1 MKITQEKKDGTLKI
15 ALEGRLDTTTTP
27 ALEDVINTSLDGVT
41 ELVYDMKNLEYIS
54 SAGLRMLLASQ
65 KKMTAQNGTMVLVNV
80 QEQVNEVLEI
90 TGFLDIL
97 TVK

>member
-1 MKITQEKKDGTLKI
+1 MKINQEKKDGTLRL

-27 ALEDVINTSLDGVT
+27 ALEEVVNKELDGVT
-41 ELVYDMKNLEYIS
+41 ELIYDLKDLEYIS

-65 KKMTAQNGTMVLVNV
+65 KKMTAQGGTMVLINV

>member
-1 MKITQEKKDGTLKI
+1 MKIAQERKDDQLKL

-27 ALEDVINTSLDGVT
+27 ALEEVINSQLDGVKD
-41 ELVYDMKNLEYIS
+41 LVYDMKDLEYIS

-65 KKMTAQNGTMVLVNV
+65 KKMAAQGGSMVLINV
-80 QEQVNEVLEI
+80 QEQVREVLEI

>member
-1 MKITQEKKDGTLKI
+1 MKIAQERKDDQLTL

-27 ALEDVINTSLDGVT
+27 ALEEVVNSQLDGVKD
-41 ELVYDMKNLEYIS
+41 LVYDMKDLEYIS

-65 KKMTAQNGTMVLVNV
+65 KKMTAQGGSMVLINV
-80 QEQVNEVLEI
+80 QEQVKEVLEI

>member
-1 MKITQEKKDGTLKI
+1 MKITQERNDSKLTL

-27 ALEDVINTSLDGVT
+27 ALEEVINTSLDGVK
-41 ELVYDMKNLEYIS
+41 ELVFDLNDLEYIS

-65 KKMTAQNGTMVLVNV
+65 KKMTAQGGTMELIHV
-80 QEQVNEVLEI
+80 QEQVKEVLEI

>member
-1 MKITQEKKDGTLKI
+1 MNITKEKKDSKLTL
-15 ALEGRLDTTTTP
+15 ALAGRLDTTTTP
-27 ALEDVINTSLDGVT
+27 SLEEVINTELEGVT
-41 ELVYDMKNLEYIS
+41 ELVYDLKDLEYIS

-65 KKMTAQNGTMVLVNV
+65 KKMNSQGGTMCLINV

>member
-1 MKITQEKKDGTLKI
+1 MKITQEKKDSKLTL

-27 ALEDVINTSLDGVT
+27 SLEEVVNKELAGVT
-41 ELVYDMKNLEYIS
+41 ELVYDLKDLEYIS

-65 KKMTAQNGTMVLVNV
+65 KKMNAQNGTMVLINV

>member
-1 MKITQEKKDGTLKI
+1 MNITKEKKDSKLTL
-15 ALEGRLDTTTTP
+15 ALAGRLDTTTTP
-27 ALEDVINTSLDGVT
+27 SLEEVINTELEGVT
-41 ELVYDMKNLEYIS
+41 ELVYDLKDLEYIS

-65 KKMTAQNGTMVLVNV
+65 KKMNAQNGTMCLINV

>member
-1 MKITQEKKDGTLKI
+1 MKITQEKKDTKLTL

-27 ALEDVINTSLDGVT
+27 SLEEVVNKELDGVT
-41 ELVYDMKNLEYIS
+41 ELVYDLKDLEYIS

-65 KKMTAQNGTMVLVNV
+65 KKMNAQNGTMYLINV

>member
-1 MKITQEKKDGTLKI
+1 MKITQEKKDSKLTL

-27 ALEDVINTSLDGVT
+27 ALEEVINKDLEGVA
-41 ELVYDMKNLEYIS
+41 ELVYDLKDLEYIS

-65 KKMTAQNGTMVLVNV
+65 KKMTAQNGTMVLINV